1 MRFSRQGYWSR
12 LPFPSSGD
20 LPNPRIKPGSPARQA
35 DSLPTELQLLIRK
48 TQSKTTVRYHLTQMR
63 VAILKNKQTKGKQP
77 VLVKIWKNGKLCALL
92 VDMKNF
98 GVPGM
103 EKSNDGFLKKFK
115 LEMSYLFLLMF
126 SHVQVFVTPID
137 CSLYPWDSPSKNN
150 GLGCHYLLRGIFRI
164 QGSNPCLLHG
174 QAESLP
180 LRHLWS
186 LEIP

>member
-20 LPNPRIKPGSPARQA
+20 LPNPGIEPGSPARQA
-35 DSLPTELQLLIRK
+35 DSLPIELQLLIRK

-63 VAILKNKQTKGKQP
+63 VATIKKQTNKRKTTSVGEDMEKREA
-77 VLVKIWKNGKLCALL
+77 LCIV

-126 SHVQVFVTPID
+126 SHVQVFATPID

-150 GLGCHYLLRGIFRI
+150 GVGCHYLLRGIFRI
-164 QGSNPCLLHG
+164 QGSNPCLLHW
-174 QAESLP
+174 QADSLP
-180 LRHLWS
+180 LRHLGS